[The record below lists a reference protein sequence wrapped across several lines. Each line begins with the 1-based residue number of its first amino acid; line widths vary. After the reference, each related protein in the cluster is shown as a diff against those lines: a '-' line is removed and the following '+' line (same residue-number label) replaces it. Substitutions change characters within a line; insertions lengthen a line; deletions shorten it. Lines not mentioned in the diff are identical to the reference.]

1 MRLTLHTPNRTLW
14 IVGAVLFV
22 VGLFW
27 GPGMILSA
35 LLLLLATTII
45 R

>member
-1 MRLTLHTPNRTLW
+1 MRIHPHTPNRTLW
-14 IVGAVLFV
+14 IIAFILFV

-27 GPGMILSA
+27 GPGIILSA

-45 R
+45 

>member
-1 MRLTLHTPNRTLW
+1 MW
-14 IVGAVLFV
+14 IVAAVLFV

-27 GPGMILSA
+27 GPGAILSA

-45 R
+45 